1 MKTSGFWKSLAVLFA
16 IVTLIPIGVSAQ
28 NLTTV
33 HNSPSDGS
41 WPVGL
46 LIQASN
52 GNLVGTTYS
61 GGADWGTIFKITP
74 SGTFGVMWTFTG
86 GSDGAEPY
94 AGVTEDSAGN
104 GYAVTSIGGNTPSGC
119 GTVDK
124 RLPGNGSNVTQL
136 HAFAGPPNDGC
147 TPWAPLVQASDG
159 NLYGTTYA
167 GGSGVGGL
175 GGGTVFRIT
184 PSGAETILYNF
195 CSQSGCADGYV
206 PYAGVIQG
214 SDGYLYGAT
223 SQGGTGYGTIFKISL
238 SGSGFTVLHNFNDTD
253 GNLPAGGLTQGS
265 DGNFY
270 GTTSSGGANNY
281 GQRGEGTIFKM
292 TPSGTLTS
300 LYSFCSQPNCTD
312 GKTPDGVLLQ
322 AADGNFYGTTYYGG
336 GTDSGTVF
344 VITPSGSFTSL
355 YSFCSQANCPDGS
368 HPYPGVIQ
376 GSDGKFY
383 GVTQYGGSENAGTVF
398 SLQVT
403 DETLIVSVNGGG
415 TVTSTDGFINCPG
428 SCSHIYQQ
436 NTQVTLNATA
446 AGGWVFGTWGGS
458 CGGSSPSCT
467 LTMSQNESVSATF
480 NQLSYTLTVTPP
492 TGSGTV
498 TSSDGYIN
506 CPGTCSHSYL
516 SNTVVTLNANPAPGW
531 SLNAWGGACSG
542 NNPSCNV
549 TMTGTETVSATFTQN
564 YYTLTVSMSGDGSI
578 TSNDGYINC
587 PGSCSHTYLSLIQ
600 VTLNA
605 APAHGW
611 NFVGWSGACSGTVP
625 CQLTML
631 GNYGVS
637 AYFIQPGSGSQFS
650 SVTPCRLI
658 DTRNTGN
665 PIQGGTSQ
673 NFIIPQLGGCN
684 VPTAASAYSLN
695 VTVVPHGSLGYIT
708 VWPAGLAQPLI
719 STTNARDGRTK
730 ASAVIVQAGTG
741 DAVSIYAS
749 NTTDVILDIN
759 GYFGAPGSQTY
770 QFYPMTPCRVIDTRN
785 ANSELG
791 GPPLV
796 GGQPRNFAVL
806 TSSCMPQN
814 VTIQAYSF
822 NVTVVPY
829 PSGQPLHYLTVW
841 PEGEAQP
848 GVSTL
853 NNRTATTVANAAI
866 VPAGSNGGISV
877 YASDS
882 TELVVDI
889 VGYFAAPTANG
900 ISLYATAP
908 CRVIDTRSG
917 GGQPWRGE
925 KTINVADSTC
935 APPSNAQA
943 YVFNATVVPPG
954 PMHYLTLWPDPD
966 QQPLASTLNA
976 IDGAVTSNMAIM
988 PNINGSTDA
997 YASDLTQLILDISS
1011 FFAP

>member
-1 MKTSGFWKSLAVLFA
+1 MKALSLIKFFCVLSVFSIAMAVMSFA
-16 IVTLIPIGVSAQ
+16 QG
-28 NLTTV
+28 LTTL
-33 HNSPSDGS
+33 HSFS
-41 WPVGL
+41 
-46 LIQASN
+46 
-52 GNLVGTTYS
+52 
-61 GGADWGTIFKITP
+61 
-74 SGTFGVMWTFTG
+74 
-86 GSDGAEPY
+86 GSDGANP
-94 AGVTEDSAGN
+94 AA
-104 GYAVTSIGGNTPSGC
+104 AVVLAT
-119 GTVDK
+119 
-124 RLPGNGSNVTQL
+124 
-136 HAFAGPPNDGC
+136 
-147 TPWAPLVQASDG
+147 DG
-159 NLYGTTYA
+159 NLYGTTYSA
-167 GGSGVGGL
+167 GPNGINA
-175 GGGTVFRIT
+175 GTVFKIT
-184 PSGAETILYNF
+184 PSGNF
-195 CSQSGCADGYV
+195 STVYDFCQQPPYCSDGLH
-206 PYAGVIQG
+206 PLKMIQG
-214 SDGYLYGAT
+214 RD
-223 SQGGTGYGTIFKISL
+223 
-238 SGSGFTVLHNFNDTD
+238 
-253 GNLPAGGLTQGS
+253 
-265 DGNFY
+265 
-270 GTTSSGGANNY
+270 AN
-281 GQRGEGTIFKM
+281 
-292 TPSGTLTS
+292 
-300 LYSFCSQPNCTD
+300 
-312 GKTPDGVLLQ
+312 
-322 AADGNFYGTTYYGG
+322 
-336 GTDSGTVF
+336 
-344 VITPSGSFTSL
+344 
-355 YSFCSQANCPDGS
+355 
-368 HPYPGVIQ
+368 
-376 GSDGKFY
+376 FY
-383 GVTQYGGSENAGTVF
+383 GVTQYGGDIGNIFKLTPSGNESSLFTFCSPLQCTNGSNPTSLMQASDGNFYGLIANGGNDQVGAFWQLVANSWAFNLLYGFDGTVGLYPMASLVQGQDGQLYGVSPHGGSGNPDCASYCGTAFRITLSGDPTLLYSFCSQADCTDGSIPSAALVQSSDGNFYGSTYSGGANGAGTIFKIAPSGTMTVLHSFGGNDGSQVFAPLIQGTDGNFYGVASAGGTHGDGTIFQITPSGAYTVLYNFAGSDGADPLGAMVQDAQGNFYGTTNTGGTSNDGTVF
-398 SLQVT
+398 K
-403 DETLIVSVNGGG
+403 
-415 TVTSTDGFINCPG
+415 F
-428 SCSHIYQQ
+428 
-436 NTQVTLNATA
+436 
-446 AGGWVFGTWGGS
+446 
-458 CGGSSPSCT
+458 
-467 LTMSQNESVSATF
+467 
-480 NQLSYTLTVTPP
+480 QLSYYTLAVNNL
-492 TGSGTV
+492 TGQGTV

-506 CPGTCSHSYL
+506 CPGTCNHSYL
-516 SNTVVTLNANPAPGW
+516 ENSQVTLTANPAQGW
-531 SLNAWGGACSG
+531 QFSGWGGACTGS
-542 NNPSCNV
+542 NPSCTV
-549 TMTGTETVSATFTQN
+549 TMSGNETVSAAFVQST
-564 YYTLTVSMSGDGSI
+564 YTLTVSMSGDGSI

-587 PGSCSHTYLSLIQ
+587 PGSCSHTYLSLTQ

-605 APAHGW
+605 APTHGW
-611 NFVGWSGACSGTVP
+611 DFVGWSGACSGTGP

-650 SVTPCRLI
+650 PVTPCRLI

-684 VPTAASAYSLN
+684 IPTAASAYSLN

-719 STTNARDGRTK
+719 STMNARDGRTK

-759 GYFGAPGSQTY
+759 GYFGAPSSQTY

-785 ANSELG
+785 ADSELG

-841 PEGEAQP
+841 PEGETQP
-848 GVSTL
+848 QVSTL

-900 ISLYATAP
+900 MSLYATAP

>member
-1 MKTSGFWKSLAVLFA
+1 MKALSTVRAVCIAVIFCTA
-16 IVTLIPIGVSAQ
+16 MVIVCSAQ
-28 NLTTV
+28 LTTL
-33 HNSPSDGS
+33 HSFS
-41 WPVGL
+41 
-46 LIQASN
+46 
-52 GNLVGTTYS
+52 
-61 GGADWGTIFKITP
+61 
-74 SGTFGVMWTFTG
+74 
-86 GSDGAEPY
+86 GSDGAEPVV
-94 AGVTEDSAGN
+94 G
-104 GYAVTSIGGNTPSGC
+104 
-119 GTVDK
+119 
-124 RLPGNGSNVTQL
+124 
-136 HAFAGPPNDGC
+136 
-147 TPWAPLVQASDG
+147 LVLATDG
-159 NLYGTTYA
+159 NLYGTTEY
-167 GGSGVGGL
+167 GGPNNGECGSGC
-175 GGGTVFRIT
+175 GTVFKISPQSPYTLTTLYSFCQLQYCGDGSVPQQIIQGRDGNFYGVTVSGGNGETGGLVFKLT
-184 PSGAETILYNF
+184 PSGSESALAKFCNPTYGCGSGPDVGTNPTSLMQANDGNFYGVTSNAGSGALGGLWQLVANSWAFNALYDF
-195 CSQSGCADGYV
+195 SATYGVSPSVTLVQGTDG
-206 PYAGVIQG
+206 Q
-214 SDGYLYGAT
+214 LYGVAPY
-223 SQGGTGYGTIFKISL
+223 GGTGLPNCTNNCGTVFKLTL
-238 SGSGFTVLHNFNDTD
+238 SGSPTLLHSFCTQTNCTD
-253 GNLPAGGLTQGS
+253 GAEPGAALLRGS

-270 GTTSSGGANNY
+270 GTANAGGAN
-281 GQRGEGTIFKM
+281 GAGVIFRI
-292 TPSGTLTS
+292 TPSGTYTVLHNFVAGDGTGVAAPLIQAS
-300 LYSFCSQPNCTD
+300 DGNFYGVAYYGGAYGDGAIFQVTPAGTYTLLYSFGGSDGIQPFGALVQDSQ
-312 GKTPDGVLLQ
+312 
-322 AADGNFYGTTYYGG
+322 GNFYGTTNAGG
-336 GTDSGTVF
+336 AANYGTVF
-344 VITPSGSFTSL
+344 
-355 YSFCSQANCPDGS
+355 
-368 HPYPGVIQ
+368 
-376 GSDGKFY
+376 KF
-383 GVTQYGGSENAGTVF
+383 
-398 SLQVT
+398 
-403 DETLIVSVNGGG
+403 
-415 TVTSTDGFINCPG
+415 
-428 SCSHIYQQ
+428 
-436 NTQVTLNATA
+436 
-446 AGGWVFGTWGGS
+446 
-458 CGGSSPSCT
+458 
-467 LTMSQNESVSATF
+467 
-480 NQLSYTLTVTPP
+480 QLAHYTLTVNNP
-492 TGSGTV
+492 TGQGTV

-516 SNTVVTLNANPAPGW
+516 ENSQVTLTANPAQGW
-531 SLNAWGGACSG
+531 QFSAWGGACTGS
-542 NNPSCNV
+542 NPSCTV
-549 TMTGTETVSATFTQN
+549 TMSGNETVSATFVQST
-564 YYTLTVSMSGDGSI
+564 YTLTVSMSGDGTI
-578 TSNDGYINC
+578 TSTDGYINC
-587 PGSCSHTYLSLIQ
+587 PGTCSHSYLSFTQ

-605 APAHGW
+605 APTHGW
-611 NFVGWSGACSGTVP
+611 NFVGWSGACSGTGSCP
-625 CQLTML
+625 LTML

-673 NFIIPQLGGCN
+673 NFTIPQLGNCN
-684 VPTAASAYSLN
+684 IPTAASAYSLN

-785 ANSELG
+785 PSGELG

-796 GGQPRNFAVL
+796 GGRQRNFPVL

-814 VTIQAYSF
+814 VIIQAYSF

-829 PSGQPLHYLTVW
+829 PGGQPLHYLTVW

-866 VPAGSNGGISV
+866 VPAGSSGGISV

-889 VGYFAAPTANG
+889 VGYFAAPASGG

-925 KTINVADSTC
+925 KTINVAGSTC
-935 APPSNAQA
+935 APPSNAEA